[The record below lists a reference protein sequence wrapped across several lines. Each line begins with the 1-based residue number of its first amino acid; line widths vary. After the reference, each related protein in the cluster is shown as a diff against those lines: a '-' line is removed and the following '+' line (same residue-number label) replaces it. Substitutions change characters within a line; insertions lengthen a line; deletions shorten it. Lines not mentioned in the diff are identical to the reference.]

1 MQVFCSLGR
10 MDPVSVHLRERLHL
24 AKDVFFCI
32 TAGQGIFLDL
42 RRDTYS
48 SVPVPDDV
56 VGSRG
61 CLSETALAAAFAPFR
76 QELLDEGLVSQT
88 PVDGRRFGAF
98 QGIRRPSAHLLE
110 PVDARAFGACR
121 GENATRITLSDV
133 IDVQLACRR
142 AGRLLRRQHIRDIV
156 QGVRDR
162 KAAAGSPWN
171 DHADLARQTAVFRAL
186 RPWSPRQY
194 NCLLEALALLEFLAR
209 RDLFPTWVF
218 GVQAKPFGAHCW
230 IQEGGYLLNETVE
243 YAGQFTAIMAA

>member
-1 MQVFCSLGR
+1 MQGFCSLGR
-10 MDPVSVHLRERLHL
+10 MDPASGQLRERLHL

-61 CLSETALAAAFAPFR
+61 CLSEAALAAAFAPFR

-110 PVDARAFGACR
+110 PVMVVEVFAPSDFAGDLMGDLNGRRGQIAGMDTRGTHTVIRAHVPMAEMLSYEQTLTATTGGR
-121 GENATRITLSDV
+121 GGYHMEFHHYAEVPPHLH
-133 IDVQLACRR
+133 AK
-142 AGRLLRRQHIRDIV
+142 IV
-156 QGVRDR
+156 Q
-162 KAAAGSPWN
+162 AA
-171 DHADLARQTAVFRAL
+171 HA
-186 RPWSPRQY
+186 
-194 NCLLEALALLEFLAR
+194 
-209 RDLFPTWVF
+209 
-218 GVQAKPFGAHCW
+218 
-230 IQEGGYLLNETVE
+230 EGRGGHVE
-243 YAGQFTAIMAA
+243 DE